1 MIRFL
6 GALLIALVTVSCAH
20 SKLAPAPMP
29 VIHRI
34 ALIPATNPQWYT
46 FENAAP
52 PVGYPFQFWVNKID
66 SHSKAYRFN
75 AAVDPSKA
83 AIGDTLTQLVEQHLR
98 EQGFEVQVI
107 RDLVRSTK
115 DPDNIDEDKIASDMD
130 ADAIVHVWV
139 SEVGMYSGH
148 LSTKYIPR
156 INLNGKMWA
165 KNQDDSLF
173 WDEVDYGADAKKGKP
188 LEIVADERYRW
199 GSFDELMSNL
209 DEVRS
214 AYATGTQLAA
224 VRLADRISAAATVSN
239 AARVHSAISTALQA
253 VSSR

>member
-20 SKLAPAPMP
+20 SNLAPAPMP

-34 ALIPATNPQWYT
+34 ALIPATNPLSYKFQ
-46 FENAAP
+46 NAPTPLIGAP
-52 PVGYPFQFWVNKID
+52 PLWSMID
-66 SHSKAYRFN
+66 NHSKAQRFN

-83 AIGDTLTQLVEQHLR
+83 AMGDILTQVVEQHLR

-107 RDLVRSTK
+107 RDLVRSAK
-115 DPDNIDEDKIASDMD
+115 DPDDIDEEKLALTVD
-130 ADAIVHVWV
+130 ADAMVHVWV
-139 SEVGMYSGH
+139 AEVGMYSGPF
-148 LSTKYIPR
+148 SMKYIPR
-156 INLNGKMWA
+156 VNLGGKMWV
-165 KNQDDSLF
+165 KNRDVNNLF
-173 WDEVDYGADAKKGKP
+173 WDEVDYGVDAKEGKP

-199 GSFDELMSNL
+199 GSFDELMSNI

-224 VRLADRISAAATVSN
+224 VRLADQISAAATASN
-239 AARVHSAISTALQA
+239 AARPAAPTAKND
-253 VSSR
+253 